1 MSHLTERQSG
11 NDKVTIPSLQ
21 TAKEQSRKLVMVTAY
36 DYPTARLA
44 DEAGVDLILV
54 GDSLAN
60 TALGYDNTLPVTL
73 DEMLV
78 AARAV
83 RRGVRRALVVADLP
97 FGTFQASQEEAV
109 RAALRFVKEGGAE
122 AVKIEGGRQRLSL
135 VRQLV
140 DNGIPVMG
148 HIGLTPQ
155 SFLQTGGYKLQGKT
169 LAAARQLIDDAL
181 VLEAAGAFALV
192 LEVIPAS
199 LARLVTRRVRIPT
212 IGIGAGSETDAQV
225 LVISDLLGLGF
236 GRPAK
241 FVRKY
246 ADLRTTI
253 SEAIKHFAEDVR
265 SGEYPA
271 ATESYDVSP
280 EVAAQLERLGES
292 DEVNYI
298 IYSE

>member
-1 MSHLTERQSG
+1 MSHLAERQPG

-21 TAKEQSRKLVMVTAY
+21 AAKEHGRKLVMVTAY

-122 AVKIEGGRQRLSL
+122 AVKIEGGRQRLAL

-155 SFLQTGGYKLQGKT
+155 SYLQMGGYKLQGKT
-169 LAAARQLIDDAL
+169 LAAARQLVDDAL

-192 LEVIPAS
+192 LEVIPGS
-199 LARLVTRRVRIPT
+199 LARLVTRRLRIPT

-271 ATESYDVSP
+271 AAESYDVAP

-298 IYSE
+298 IYSD